1 MDYIKFSHNLL
12 PFHAQRILMDA
23 AQTERLDF
31 IDRAINTVRDVCAN
45 KFYTEGERALNQRT
59 FYNEPV
65 NHVPMKGFVVAR
77 ERRL

>member
-1 MDYIKFSHNLL
+1 MDYIKFSHGLL

-31 IDRAINTVRDVCAN
+31 IERAIVTVRDVCPN
-45 KFYTEGERALNQRT
+45 KFYDEQDKALAKRV
-59 FYNEPV
+59 FYNEPA
-65 NHVPMKGFVVAR
+65 NTIPMKGFVVAR